1 LTSASDPRRIVF
13 VQYGDYAEAVHR
25 FAAGG
30 KENYYAQK
38 YTVDYVAGLA
48 TRFSAVT
55 VVTFSRDHPFE
66 KLTNG
71 VGAQGV
77 LLYTPG
83 AKARHDDLTR
93 VVEALDPTDLVV
105 VAPLRPLI
113 GWALRRSI
121 RILPLLADSF
131 HAPGVLNGVRYFLLR
146 RLLNRPAIRW
156 VANHSIAAALDL
168 TRIGVQR
175 HKILPFDFP
184 PIVSPSGYAPKAPP
198 ASGPFRLLYV
208 GQLLESKGV
217 GDVLRAMPRLSSCT
231 LTVVGAGADEAILRA
246 IPFSNGTGD
255 RVVFRGK
262 ISSDEVLSEMR
273 AHDAVLVPSRP
284 EYPEGLPLTIYEA
297 LCTRTPLVASDHPMF
312 RKRIVANWNGLVFR
326 AANSAALAEAVERL
340 RTNPELYR
348 ALSVNAGEAAENY
361 LCPLKWHTLLDLWLQ
376 DSAESE
382 AQLATFSLA
391 NRSYA

>member
-1 LTSASDPRRIVF
+1 MNPPSGPRRIVF
-13 VQYGDYAEAVHR
+13 VQFGDYAEAVHR

-38 YTVDYVAGLA
+38 YTVDYMAGLA
-48 TRFSAVT
+48 TRFSAAS

-66 KLTNG
+66 KLPNG

-83 AKARHDDLTR
+83 AKARHGDLVR
-93 VVEALDPTDLVV
+93 VVETLDPTDLVV
-105 VAPLRPLI
+105 VAPLRSLI

-121 RILPLLADSF
+121 RTLPLFADSF
-131 HAPGVLNGVRYFLLR
+131 HAPGLLNRVRYVLLR

-168 TRIGVQR
+168 ERIGVQR
-175 HKILPFDFP
+175 HKILPFDWP

-208 GQLLESKGV
+208 GLLVESKGV
-217 GDVLRAMPRLSSCT
+217 GDLLRTMPRLPSCT
-231 LTVVGAGADEAILRA
+231 LTVVGAGADEAILRV
-246 IPFSNGTGD
+246 IPSSNGTVG

-262 ISSDEVLSEMR
+262 ISHDEVLSEMR
-273 AHDAVLVPSRP
+273 AHDAVLVPSRR
-284 EYPEGLPLTIYEA
+284 EYPEGLPMTIYEA
-297 LCTRTPLVASDHPMF
+297 LCTRTPVVASDHPMF
-312 RKRIVANWNGLVFR
+312 LKRIVADWNGLVFR
-326 AANSAALAEAVERL
+326 AADSVSIAEAVERL
-340 RTNPELYR
+340 RTNAELYR
-348 ALSVNAGEAAENY
+348 ALSVNAGEAAKEF

-376 DSAESE
+376 DSSESE
-382 AQLATFSLA
+382 AQLASFSLA
-391 NRSYA
+391 NHSYA